1 VQQLAT
7 MPKDSL
13 QKPQTRLTIQRKLAS
28 LLSRPLVIQLEA
40 DKIVRDLDNVSMCL
54 LQVNVKTR

>member
-1 VQQLAT
+1 

-13 QKPQTRLTIQRKLAS
+13 QKPQTRLTIQRKLAG